1 MDTKHTRK
9 WLVVTREE
17 YDNLVIDWNSIKET
31 DANHVR
37 WNNDESE
44 CILAYHGAKPSFLS
58 NITGVINHGEVLELL
73 LTSDWVSPDED
84 EI

>member
-1 MDTKHTRK
+1 
-9 WLVVTREE
+9 
-17 YDNLVIDWNSIKET
+17 
-31 DANHVR
+31 
-37 WNNDESE
+37 
-44 CILAYHGAKPSFLS
+44 LAYNGAKPSFLS

>member
-1 MDTKHTRK
+1 MIKSFVLIYAAVMMV
-9 WLVVTREE
+9 LVFAWVG
-17 YDNLVIDWNSIKET
+17 
-31 DANHVR
+31 AGA
-37 WNNDESE
+37 NDESE